1 MSLSITLTFRWAM
14 GHRILGLVGPGSKC
28 ANVHGHNWEAEV
40 TLANDDGALEFGAVK
55 ANVQEF
61 IDHYWDHGFI
71 AHNQDEFVDTL
82 EKMGSKVY
90 LLGGPPTTEAIAAD
104 LAEQVRLRIGVDP
117 LSVHVREG
125 YRNAA
130 TWTP

>member
-1 MSLSITLTFRWAM
+1 MSVSITLTFRWAM

-55 ANVQEF
+55 SNLQEW
-61 IDHYWDHGFI
+61 IDARWDHGFLC
-71 AHNQDEFVDTL
+71 AYDDPFRDTL
-82 EKMGSKVY
+82 RNMGSKVF
-90 LLGGPPTTEAIAAD
+90 LVMGPPTTERIAEFMAGQV
-104 LAEQVRLRIGVDP
+104 AEIVGEWP